1 MRLSRLQS
9 AISVLVLATTACAHA
24 GKPSLR
30 SAVARSS
37 PRPDLGAYL
46 ELAAV
51 QRRLEAT
58 GVTVHQVDGTIRFRL
73 TTAFAPDASTLAS
86 GAVTMWRDFGA
97 SLSKA
102 YPKGTS
108 VTVLAGTDY
117 IADPT
122 VAVRLSIARGDAV
135 AAAIRRGLTKRA
147 RAAIGIEVAPLAVAT
162 DSTQR
167 VGRTTLEVRVRAP

>member
-1 MRLSRLQS
+1 MYLSKLQS
-9 AISVLVLATTACAHA
+9 AIFALALVTTACAHA
-24 GKPSLR
+24 GKPSAR
-30 SAVARSS
+30 SAIAAPP

-46 ELAAV
+46 ELAAA

-58 GVTVHQVDGTIRFRL
+58 GVTVRQVDGTIRFRL
-73 TTAFAPDASTLAS
+73 TTAFAPDASSLAS
-86 GAVTMWRDFGA
+86 DAVTMWRGFGA

-147 RAAIGIEVAPLAVAT
+147 RASIGIEVTPLAVAT
-162 DSTQR
+162 DSTQQ

>member
-1 MRLSRLQS
+1 MCLSRLQS
-9 AISVLVLATTACAHA
+9 ALSVLVLATMACAHA
-24 GKPSLR
+24 GKPSPR
-30 SAVARSS
+30 SAVAPSP

-58 GVTVHQVDGTIRFRL
+58 GVTVRQVDGTVRFRL
-73 TTAFAPDASTLAS
+73 ATAFAPDASVLAS
-86 GAVTMWRDFGA
+86 GAVTMWREFGA
-97 SLSKA
+97 SLSRA

-135 AAAIRRGLTKRA
+135 AAAIRRGLTKPARA
-147 RAAIGIEVAPLAVAT
+147 RIGIEVAP
-162 DSTQR
+162 
-167 VGRTTLEVRVRAP
+167 